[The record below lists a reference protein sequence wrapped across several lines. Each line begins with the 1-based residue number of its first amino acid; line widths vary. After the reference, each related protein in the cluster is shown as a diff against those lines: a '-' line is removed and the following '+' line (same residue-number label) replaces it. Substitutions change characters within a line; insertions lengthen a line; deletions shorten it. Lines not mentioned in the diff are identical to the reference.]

1 MAILEIARIQVR
13 RGQETV
19 TGLPQL
25 DSGEFGWS
33 IDTQK
38 LYIGNGGL
46 AEGAPDVGNTRI
58 LTERDNVFNLST
70 ATYQY
75 AGGYRTPGIVTL
87 SRKRSLQHKL
97 DDFVTV
103 YDFGETVSTITLQA
117 AINDLFLNSSDKTFP
132 ASRPALRL
140 PAGSYSFTDTVFL
153 PPYTTIIGEGQDKTV
168 LTISNSS
175 KPLFQFMDQT
185 SSVYQDG
192 QTNIQSATHPTN
204 ITLIGLTFKY
214 SSSVA
219 KTNAVPLLRVDC
231 ATDSYISDCKFAGS
245 YVYGNSSDTGYTGI
259 DIRGQGAITTK
270 DLIID
275 NCTFDG
281 LFYGIKSNYDIEDVV
296 ISNSRFRNL
305 RRGIVYKEFS
315 IIGNSIGPLR
325 SKINKNKFINIERE
339 GIYVG
344 TSTVPTQH
352 TSSYNTFKEV
362 GNNIAGD
369 LNAVYPIINFLSQG
383 NNSVGDQFARFNSI
397 NLDPTNN
404 LFPPLVSGYNYTEQN
419 SVYNVSVIASNTR
432 TVLSKFP
439 YSGEQSYKVQYS
451 VVKPPSGVSRKGD
464 LLINVSQIGDNTT
477 ATITDSY
484 SYSGSTDGGVV
495 FTVEVNTETTTLV
508 LGYTSPDSY
517 GTISYKF
524 SQFQ

>member
-1 MAILEIARIQVR
+1 MAILEIAKIQVR

-46 AEGAPDVGNTRI
+46 AEGAPAVGNTRI
-58 LTERDNVFNLST
+58 LTENDNVFNLST

-75 AGGYRTPGIVTL
+75 AGGYRTPGIVTR
-87 SRKRSLQHKL
+87 SQKRSLQHKL

-103 YDFGETVSTITLQA
+103 YDFGETVSTVTLQA
-117 AINDLFLNSSDKTFP
+117 AINDLFLNSADKTLP
-132 ASRPALRL
+132 SSRPALRL
-140 PAGSYSFTDTVFL
+140 PAGSYAFTATVFL

-168 LTISNSS
+168 LTMSDSS
-175 KPLFQFMDQT
+175 MPLFQFMDQT
-185 SSVYQDG
+185 SVVYQDG
-192 QTNIQSATHPTN
+192 QANIQSATHPTN
-204 ITLIGLTFKY
+204 INLIGVTLKY
-214 SSSVA
+214 SSSAA
-219 KTNAVPLLRVDC
+219 KTNAIPLLRVDC
-231 ATDSYISDCKFAGS
+231 ATDSYIGDCKFVGS
-245 YVYGNSSDTGYTGI
+245 YVYGNSSDAGYTGI

-281 LFYGIKSNYDIEDVV
+281 LFYGIKSNYDIEDVT

-305 RRGIVYKEFS
+305 RRGIAYKEVT
-315 IIGNSIGPLR
+315 IIGNSIGPVR

-362 GNNIAGD
+362 GNNLAGD
-369 LNAVYPIINFLSQG
+369 LNAAYPIINFLSQG
-383 NNSVGDQFARFNSI
+383 NNSVGDQFARFNIVNS
-397 NLDPTNN
+397 TSTSV
-404 LFPPLVSGYNYTEQN
+404 LFAPLVSGSNYTDQT
-419 SVYNVSVIASNTR
+419 SVFNVGMVASTTT

-439 YSGEQSYKVQYS
+439 YSGDQSYKVQYS

-464 LLINVSQIGDNTT
+464 LSINVSQIGNSTT
-477 ATITDSY
+477 ATVTDSY

-495 FTVEVNTETTTLV
+495 FTVGVNTVTTTLV
-508 LGYTSPDSY
+508 LGYTSPDAY